1 MINFYKVRNIQLVQ
15 HSWIQK
21 HFQWFCPV
29 KTTHDKP
36 IIFIGIMVSW
46 SSGNTNTMIH
56 RTLYELHF
64 STRNIFLVDF
74 SSVIPFIIDFAVFR
88 FDLFLLFA
96 ICTEN
101 INGPEYSLAGKYDN
115 YIFPHLPV

>member
-1 MINFYKVRNIQLVQ
+1 
-15 HSWIQK
+15 
-21 HFQWFCPV
+21 
-29 KTTHDKP
+29 
-36 IIFIGIMVSW
+36 
-46 SSGNTNTMIH
+46 MIH

-96 ICTEN
+96 IFTEN
-101 INGPEYSLAGKYDN
+101 INGPE
-115 YIFPHLPV
+115 